1 MKADELKIQDF
12 KELEV
17 PKFVK
22 KSQKQEIKEERMIY
36 FLQDM
41 IVFLTFFIAYV
52 LVEIIL

>member
-1 MKADELKIQDF
+1 MKADELKIQEF

-22 KSQKQEIKEERMIY
+22 KSQKQEIKDERLIY

-41 IVFLTFFIAYV
+41 IVFLTVFIAYV

>member
-22 KSQKQEIKEERMIY
+22 KSQKQEIKDERLIY

-41 IVFLTFFIAYV
+41 IVFLTVFIAYV

>member
-22 KSQKQEIKEERMIY
+22 KSQKQEIKDERLIY

-41 IVFLTFFIAYV
+41 IVFLTVFIAYV
-52 LVEIIL
+52 LVEIVL